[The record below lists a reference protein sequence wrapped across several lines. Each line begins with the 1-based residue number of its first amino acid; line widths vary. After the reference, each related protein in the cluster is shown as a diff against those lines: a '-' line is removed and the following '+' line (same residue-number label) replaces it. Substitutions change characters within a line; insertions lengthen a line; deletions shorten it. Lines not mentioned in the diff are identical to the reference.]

1 MIILL
6 DADMLLYRALA
17 HPEANQE
24 IEWEVDLWTRFVDL
38 RICRAFY
45 WEEVHMIA
53 DTLGAGPKDVL
64 HCLTYGSKFRR
75 DLHPE
80 YKAHRGLKPPGYM
93 KMRQEILAEDAR
105 STVFD
110 EIEADDIISITADR
124 LAKDGVDYTVVS
136 GDKDMKQV
144 PGKHYWPVAKGLEN
158 TFDKVSPR
166 QAMGMLW
173 KQTLTGDMTDGIP
186 GLKGVGPKTAE
197 KILGDL
203 DPLDVPACWAA
214 VVEAY
219 ESRGE
224 TGADALLT
232 LHLVRLL
239 KDGEYNERTKRVTLW
254 HPLSTAT
261 PQPPAPA
268 LSRQRTTT
276 PAPRASSPRPSR
288 PMFSPL

>member
-45 WEEVHMIA
+45 WEEVRQIA
-53 DTLGAGPKDVL
+53 HTLGAEPKDVL

-80 YKAHRGLKPPGYM
+80 YKAHRGLKPPGYG
-93 KMRQEILAEDAR
+93 KMRQEILAEDSR
-105 STVFD
+105 SSVFN

-144 PGKHYWPVAKGLEN
+144 PGKHYWPFHKEVEK

-173 KQTLTGDMTDGIP
+173 KQALTGDMTDGIP
-186 GLKGVGPKTAE
+186 GLKGVGPKTAD
-197 KILGDL
+197 KILDGL
-203 DPLDVPACWAA
+203 DPLDIEKCWAK
-214 VVEAY
+214 VVETY
-219 ESRGE
+219 VTKGRSEE
-224 TGADALLT
+224 DALLT

-254 HPLSTAT
+254 QPVPAATAPTAPT
-261 PQPPAPA
+261 PTPVRTAP
-268 LSRQRTTT
+268 SRK
-276 PAPRASSPRPSR
+276 PSPR
-288 PMFSPL
+288 MFSPL

>member
-1 MIILL
+1 MIVLL

-24 IEWEVDLWTRFVDL
+24 IEWETDLWTRFVDL

-45 WEEVHMIA
+45 WEEVRMIA
-53 DTLGAGPKDVL
+53 NTLGVAEQDVL

-75 DLHPE
+75 DLHPG
-80 YKAHRGLKPPGYM
+80 YKAHRGLKPPGYL
-93 KMRQEILAEDAR
+93 KMRQEILADGHFPA
-105 STVFD
+105 TVFD
-110 EIEADDIISITADR
+110 EIEADDIISITADA
-124 LAKDGVDYTVVS
+124 LAKDGADYTVVS

-144 PGKHYWPVAKGLEN
+144 PGKHYWPFAKNVED

-186 GLKGVGPKTAE
+186 GLKGVGPKTAD
-197 KILGDL
+197 KIMDGL
-203 DPLDVPACWAA
+203 DPLDVAACWLQI
-214 VVEAY
+214 VTTY
-219 ESRGE
+219 EEKGE
-224 TGADALLT
+224 TEADALLT

-254 HPLSTAT
+254 
-261 PQPPAPA
+261 QPPSMVPFVT
-268 LSRQRTTT
+268 S
-276 PAPRASSPRPSR
+276 PAPTPTPPPRVSLPKPSR
-288 PMFSPL
+288 PMFSAL